1 MSAQTTGSV
10 LTEIRAWMARRDVS
24 QSELARR
31 LGVSSP
37 WVNKRL
43 HEVVPISLD
52 DLIAIAEVLEVSPV
66 TFFDTPPAYTELRPT
81 RYSGIPTGTEVPDK
95 ARRSRVAA

>member
-1 MSAQTTGSV
+1 MAAQSTESV
-10 LTEIRAWMARRDVS
+10 LTEIEAWMARRRIS

-43 HEVVPISLD
+43 HGVVPMSVD
-52 DLIAIAEVLEVSPV
+52 DLFEIAEVLDVSPV
-66 TFFDTPPAYTELRPT
+66 TFFDTPAAYTELRPT
-81 RYSGIPTGTEVPDK
+81 RYNQLPAGK
-95 ARRSRVAA
+95 ARTDAAPYVAA

>member
-1 MSAQTTGSV
+1 MSATTGTV
-10 LTEIRAWMARRDVS
+10 LIEIQAWMARRQMS

-43 HEVVPISLD
+43 HGVVPISVD
-52 DLIAIAEVLEVSPV
+52 DIMAIADVLDVSPM
-66 TFFDTPPAYTELRPT
+66 TFFDTPPAHTELRPT
-81 RYSGIPTGTEVPDK
+81 RYSSSRGGTDRVQR
-95 ARRSRVAA
+95 ARVAA